1 MEINKSTSEY
11 YLDAI
16 LGSSNNSSRPL
27 QVENNIDGED
37 VLNPKDKT
45 SISPEARQAADQMRS
60 KSIAEQAGGN
70 GQHGATPNEDPASA
84 ENEDETSLKSDQM
97 GGSGASQSSPADK
110 IAELKAK
117 LEQLGSRL
125 SQVMNSNS
133 PDGVKEAQAAPIE
146 AQMSE
151 IAAQISE
158 LEAQVAKEK
167 A

>member
-1 MEINKSTSEY
+1 MEINRTASDY

-16 LGSSNNSSRPL
+16 SASNNSDARAPKFDSST
-27 QVENNIDGED
+27 GED
-37 VLNPKDKT
+37 ILNPKDIT

-60 KSIAEQAGGN
+60 KSIAEQACGDGR
-70 GQHGATPNEDPASA
+70 HSPKEDESSSA
-84 ENEDETSLKSDQM
+84 ENEEDLSLTSGQM
-97 GGSGASQSSPADK
+97 GGSGAAQSSPADK

-117 LEQLGSRL
+117 LEKLGARL
-125 SQVMNSNS
+125 SQVLNSNS

-167 A
+167 QG

>member
-1 MEINKSTSEY
+1 MEINKTTSEY

-16 LGSSNNSSRPL
+16 LGSSNNGSRAL
-27 QVENNIDGED
+27 QLDSNTDED
-37 VLNPKDKT
+37 ILNPKDRT

-70 GQHGATPNEDPASA
+70 GRHGYSP
-84 ENEDETSLKSDQM
+84 EDEAGAGEAEDNSLTSGQM
-97 GGSGASQSSPADK
+97 GGSGVSQSSPADK

-125 SQVMNSNS
+125 SQVMNSS
-133 PDGVKEAQAAPIE
+133 QPDGIKESQAAPIE

-151 IAAQISE
+151 IASQISE

-167 A
+167 EEA

>member
-16 LGSSNNSSRPL
+16 LGSSNNNSRAL
-27 QVENNIDGED
+27 QVENNIDED